1 MEVSYVKVL
10 LGSWCDRA
18 MRDHI
23 ADLEE
28 LNRAT
33 KADFLLMD
41 GLLIN
46 GLLIRGN
53 LIELLSGVQG
63 PPSPM
68 GNHG

>member
-1 MEVSYVKVL
+1 
-10 LGSWCDRA
+10 

-33 KADFLLMD
+33 EADFLLMD

-53 LIELLSGVQG
+53 LMEFLAGVQKPKSQVG
-63 PPSPM
+63 R
-68 GNHG
+68 H